1 MSSEY
6 LKLERKEIP
15 MFLLTVTTNSK
26 FTVCRARYQTKLN
39 RVHRVFVHTEK
50 KLCLRKIKQ
59 IINI

>member
-39 RVHRVFVHTEK
+39 HVHRVFVDTKK
-50 KLCLRKIKQ
+50 KLCLK
-59 IINI
+59 N